1 MEQKHIDNYL
11 QTVENYEVLLK
22 EIRAKDVDEYNALKM
37 KLELDIQSLEQHLE
51 TMRATYQ
58 LNAEKLE
65 YNYRVLLERD
75 LENSSTINQQKRK
88 ARTFL
93 TKT

>member
-1 MEQKHIDNYL
+1 MSFPHSMP
-11 QTVENYEVLLK
+11 
-22 EIRAKDVDEYNALKM
+22 RAGRLRR
-37 KLELDIQSLEQHLE
+37 LESDIAVLEQHLE

-75 LENSSTINQQKRK
+75 AGAQPAVPLQP
-88 ARTFL
+88 AVFCL
-93 TKT
+93 THLSRSPTDSQCASCLL

>member
-11 QTVENYEVLLK
+11 QTVENYDVLLK

-88 ARTFL
+88 ARTSL
-93 TKT
+93 I

>member
-1 MEQKHIDNYL
+1 
-11 QTVENYEVLLK
+11 V
-22 EIRAKDVDEYNALKM
+22 
-37 KLELDIQSLEQHLE
+37 LEQHLE

-75 LENSSTINQQKRK
+75 AGEPAGAFTVYVLQPAKC
-88 ARTFL
+88 
-93 TKT
+93 

>member
-1 MEQKHIDNYL
+1 M
-11 QTVENYEVLLK
+11 
-22 EIRAKDVDEYNALKM
+22 
-37 KLELDIQSLEQHLE
+37 LEQHLE

-75 LENSSTINQQKRK
+75 AGLWWLNVCGFQRDW
-88 ARTFL
+88 L
-93 TKT
+93 